1 MSLTKVSFSM
11 IKGAPAN
18 VLDYGAVGDGITD
31 DTSAIQTALDA
42 NDYIW
47 FPAGTYLVSSTIRAS
62 RVVNINGESDAV
74 LKAKS
79 GFTGIS
85 ITKVGVPFTLKAI
98 FAVFSGGNIG
108 EQTDPRLGE
117 SGDKVTIGPMRL
129 DCENNCDYGVLINS
143 CPGAQISSNV
153 DKANDTGI
161 WAGPNCWGSAFW
173 HNRITRCVN
182 TGIYLGEACNGA
194 AIYSPEIWGVT
205 IKTGVGIY
213 LDGTVAGVIGAVGN
227 VFVSGGYIEDCT
239 NGVYL
244 KDTGSVHL
252 YSVDIESI
260 DDHAVFADCTAGNTY
275 GTITVNGCTLI
286 AGSYAIYNSNAYINV
301 FGCDINDGFS
311 LEPYYSNGANSLFN
325 IQGTRQFTSGGAP
338 APFPSLTTT
347 QTALATFETKYE
359 ARLANKRVTDG
370 GAAFSRSWA
379 LFNYSSDSQPNII
392 SSGLEFRNARQ
403 GGATED
409 YWSAA
414 WLRANVTRSN
424 PTPAVQSSAAVG
436 VYHLGTVGSPI
447 QTFSPEQDGLMQ
459 LGAAT
464 YRWTTVYA
472 TTGTINTSDEREKQD
487 IAALDDAEKRV
498 ATALKRLVK
507 KFRFKDAV
515 QTKGDDARIHV
526 GVIAQEVIAA
536 FRSENLDPMRY
547 GIVCYD
553 KWDELP
559 EVLGED
565 GNVIRA
571 ARAKGD
577 RYGVRYEELLAFIIS
592 AI

>member
-11 IKGAPAN
+11 IRGTPAS
-18 VLDYGAVGDGITD
+18 VLDYGAVGDGVTD
-31 DTSAIQTALDA
+31 DTAAIQAALDA
-42 NDYIW
+42 NDNIW

-62 RVVNINGESDAV
+62 RVVSIDGESEAV

-85 ITKVGVPFTLKAI
+85 ITKVGAPFTLKAI
-98 FAVFSGGNIG
+98 FAVFAGTDIG
-108 EQTDPRLGE
+108 QQTNPRLGE

-182 TGIYLGEACNGA
+182 IGIYLGEACNGA

-205 IKTGVGIY
+205 IKTGVGVY

-227 VFVSGGYIEDCT
+227 VFISGGYIEDCT

-252 YSVDIESI
+252 YSVDIEGI
-260 DDHAVFADCTAGNTY
+260 DDHAVYADCSAGNTY

-286 AGSYAIYNSNAYINV
+286 AGSNAIYNSNAYINV
-301 FGCDINDGFS
+301 FGCDVVDGSS

-347 QTALATFETKYE
+347 QTALASYETKYE
-359 ARLANKRVTDG
+359 ANVRNKRVTDS
-370 GAAFSRSWA
+370 GAAFSRSWS
-379 LFNYSSDSQPNII
+379 LFNYSSDSQPQQI
-392 SSGLEFRNARQ
+392 SSGLEFRNTRTGDANNS
-403 GGATED
+403 
-409 YWSAA
+409 YISSSW
-414 WLRANVTRSN
+414 WRANITTSD
-424 PTPAVQSSAAVG
+424 PTARVKSSAAIG
-436 VYHLGTVGSPI
+436 VWFAPGEI
-447 QTFSPEQDGLMQ
+447 KTFSPETDNDVQAGSTSYRFANVFSGIMTLIDGVT
-459 LGAAT
+459 APS
-464 YRWTTVYA
+464 TV
-472 TTGTINTSDEREKQD
+472 TGHAQIYIDSADGDLKIKFADGTVKTIVTDS
-487 IAALDDAEKRV
+487 
-498 ATALKRLVK
+498 
-507 KFRFKDAV
+507 
-515 QTKGDDARIHV
+515 
-526 GVIAQEVIAA
+526 
-536 FRSENLDPMRY
+536 
-547 GIVCYD
+547 
-553 KWDELP
+553 
-559 EVLGED
+559 
-565 GNVIRA
+565 
-571 ARAKGD
+571 
-577 RYGVRYEELLAFIIS
+577 
-592 AI
+592 